1 MTSHSDKEGE
11 TGPLCG
17 LRWKGRVGYAKC
29 AGLLLGILLLAAAVA
44 CQGRDVVRLAAEFDG
59 EKAYAHVQ
67 AQVALGPRPV
77 GSAALLQTAAY
88 IESSLASVG
97 WRPTRVVGEFRGVP
111 IVNILAETT
120 EPDKPERVAG
130 RKILLGAHYDTRP
143 VADRD
148 PVATRRGEPILGAN
162 DGASGVAVLLELA
175 RVYDPA
181 RSKYD
186 VVLAFFDGEDKGGI
200 DGWPFSVGADIVAE
214 RLSPELSAM
223 ILVDMVGDSD
233 LQVFYEGN
241 SDPTLARD
249 IWATAA
255 RLGYGEWFV
264 PEVRYTLMDDHAPFL
279 RRGVPAVDII
289 DFDYAHWHTT
299 GDTADK
305 VAPRSLEMV
314 GRVLLQ
320 YLYAH

>member
-1 MTSHSDKEGE
+1 MTSHSKNKGE
-11 TGPLCG
+11 TGAPFG
-17 LRWKGRVGYAKC
+17 LRWKGSVGYAKY
-29 AGLLLGILLLAAAVA
+29 AGLLLGILLLVAAVA

-97 WRPTRVVGEFRGVP
+97 WRPTRVMGEFRGVP
-111 IVNILAETT
+111 IVNILAETS
-120 EPDKPERVAG
+120 ESERATG
-130 RKILLGAHYDTRP
+130 GKILIGAHYDTRP

-148 PVATRRGEPILGAN
+148 PVAARRGEPILGAN

-214 RLSPELSAM
+214 RLSQGLSAM

-241 SDPTLARD
+241 SDLVLARD

-255 RLGYGEWFV
+255 RLGYGQWFV
-264 PEVRYTLMDDHAPFL
+264 PEARYTLMDDHVPFL
-279 RRGVPAVDII
+279 RRGVPAIDII
-289 DFDYAHWHTT
+289 DFDYAYWHTVS
-299 GDTADK
+299 DTADK
-305 VAPRSLEMV
+305 VSPRSLEMV
-314 GRVLLQ
+314 GRVLLE
-320 YLYAH
+320 YLYAR

>member
-1 MTSHSDKEGE
+1 MTSHSENKGE
-11 TGPLCG
+11 TGAPFGLC
-17 LRWKGRVGYAKC
+17 WKGGIGYAKY
-29 AGLLLGILLLAAAVA
+29 AGLLLGILLLVAAVA

-59 EKAYAHVQ
+59 EKACAHVQ

-97 WRPTRVVGEFRGVP
+97 WRPTRVMGEFRGVP
-111 IVNILAETT
+111 IVNILAETS
-120 EPDKPERVAG
+120 EPERATG
-130 RKILLGAHYDTRP
+130 GKILIGAHYDTRP

-148 PVATRRGEPILGAN
+148 PVAARRGEPILGAN

-214 RLSPELSAM
+214 RLSQGLSAM

-241 SDPTLARD
+241 SDLVLARD

-255 RLGYGEWFV
+255 RLGYGQWFV
-264 PEVRYTLMDDHAPFL
+264 PEARYTLMDDHVPFL
-279 RRGVPAVDII
+279 RRGVPAIDII
-289 DFDYAHWHTT
+289 DFDYAYWHTVS
-299 GDTADK
+299 DTADK
-305 VAPRSLEMV
+305 VSPRSLEMV
-314 GRVLLQ
+314 GRVLLG
-320 YLYAH
+320 YLYAR